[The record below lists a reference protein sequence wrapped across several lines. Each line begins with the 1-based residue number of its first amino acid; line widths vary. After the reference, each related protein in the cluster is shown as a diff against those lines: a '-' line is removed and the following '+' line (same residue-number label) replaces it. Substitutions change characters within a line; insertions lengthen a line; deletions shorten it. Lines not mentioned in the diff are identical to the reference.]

1 LEYKNNKKLILDLK
15 IGQIIKYNFLYSNE
29 KEKVGLVID
38 IKKDN
43 NFYAMIY
50 LLSNNKIEIVPYNIM
65 TFNIL

>member
-1 LEYKNNKKLILDLK
+1 MFKNNKKLTLDLK
-15 IGQIIKYNFLYSNE
+15 TGQIIKYNFFHSNE

-50 LLSNNKIEIVPYNIM
+50 LLINNEIEIVPYNIM
-65 TFNIL
+65 SFKVL